1 MIGELEKI
9 DILRARLGVSYK
21 EAKAVLD
28 EAGGDVVRALI
39 LLEERGRG
47 LCGRVEEEAKEVLGR
62 LKTLMQKG
70 RQYKIKVKKDGETV
84 AELPAA
90 LGVLGI
96 LGALASSEIAFL
108 SALGTAAAMAG
119 KYTLEIERGID
130 FNP

>member
-1 MIGELEKI
+1 VISELEKI

-21 EAKAVLD
+21 EAKEVLD
-28 EAGGDVVRALI
+28 EAGGDVVQALI

-47 LCGRVEEEAKEVLGR
+47 VCGRIEEEAKEALDR
-62 LKTLMQKG
+62 IKTLLRKG
-70 RQYKIKVKKDGETV
+70 RQYKIKLKKGDVTV

-90 LGVLGI
+90 VGVLGI

-108 SALGTAAAMAG
+108 GALGTAAAMAR